1 MSNTTNQTVRVLELL
16 KRFNNGQKVCIDS
29 LSNDVLWYG
38 KSEKTIRRDLDVIK
52 EYFPESFELIKG
64 EKGCYKAIT
73 KESFDK
79 FITKDAISLMSQTFN
94 FAQKYNLLDNM
105 DITDSD
111 KKILNDKIEK
121 SKDCYLFISKPFES
135 TKNDENLLK
144 DIENSII
151 RKRYVTLK
159 YKVNDVENTYIIKP
173 YKIVFMK
180 ENLYLSCENTIEDFY
195 FTNFR
200 ISNITSYK
208 LDSKTFHINPDIVS
222 FINQIQTPFSRYTP
236 NFRNNLIEVIVEV
249 DKTKSRFFEK
259 KKFLPSQKILD
270 KSEEGSLMLSFTVT
284 QELEIEELIKSWIPN
299 IKVISPISLKE
310 KIKNDINKYAEL
322 INK

>member
-79 FITKDAISLMSQTFN
+79 FITKDAISLMTQTFN

-159 YKVNDVENTYIIKP
+159 YKVNDMENTYIIKP
-173 YKIVFMK
+173 YKIIFMK
-180 ENLYLSCENTIEDFY
+180 ENLYLSCENTTEDFY

-236 NFRNNLIEVIVEV
+236 NFRNNLIDVVVEI
-249 DKTKSRFFEK
+249 DKSKSRFFEK
-259 KKFLPSQKILD
+259 KKFLPSQKIVEKKKDGNLI
-270 KSEEGSLMLSFTVT
+270 LSFTVT

-310 KIKNDINKYAEL
+310 KVKDDINKYIQL
-322 INK
+322 INE

>member
-16 KRFNNGQKVCIDS
+16 KRFNNGQKVCIDG

-79 FITKDAISLMSQTFN
+79 FITKDAISLMTQTFN

-159 YKVNDVENTYIIKP
+159 YKVNDMENTYIIKP
-173 YKIVFMK
+173 YKIIFMK
-180 ENLYLSCENTIEDFY
+180 ENLYLSCENTTEDFY

-236 NFRNNLIEVIVEV
+236 NFRNNLIDVVVEI
-249 DKTKSRFFEK
+249 DKSKSRFFEK
-259 KKFLPSQKILD
+259 KKFLPSQKIVKKKEDGNLI
-270 KSEEGSLMLSFTVT
+270 LSFTVT

-310 KIKNDINKYAEL
+310 KVKDDINKYIQL
-322 INK
+322 INE